1 METISK
7 VYLGRRVLITGASR
21 GIGSALTEWLAD
33 KGADVLAVGRSRE
46 DLSRGRVQYLAMDL
60 SSEENT
66 SKLIQ
71 HANQFEPDTV
81 VHALGGGFGLSSDL
95 ITSDEFMYLLQLNFL
110 VALQINNALLPHL
123 VAKQRGWI
131 VHLGS
136 IATRELTAS
145 VGYTC
150 AKSLITPY
158 VKHMGRKLLPDGVY
172 ISGMTL
178 GAVTG
183 QGGAIDR
190 LQNKKP
196 DIFRDFMESRRPSAR
211 ATPLTELMPYF
222 NLLLTD
228 TAKLHASNM
237 MCIDEGEGVAI

>member
-1 METISK
+1 M
-7 VYLGRRVLITGASR
+7 VFLGRRVLITGASR
-21 GIGSALTEWLAD
+21 GVGAALTAWLAE
-33 KGADVLAVGRSRE
+33 KGADILAVGKSE
-46 DLSRGRVQYLAMDL
+46 ANLSRGRVEYLALDL
-60 SSEENT
+60 SREENT
-66 SKLIQ
+66 SKLIEQ
-71 HANQFEPDTV
+71 TNQFEPDTV
-81 VHALGGGFGLSSDL
+81 IHALGGGFGVSSDL
-95 ITSDEFMYLLQLNFL
+95 ITSAEFLYLLQLNFL
-110 VALQINNALLPHL
+110 VSLQINNALLPNM
-123 VAKQRGWI
+123 VARQRGWI

-150 AKSLITPY
+150 AKALITPY

-172 ISGMTL
+172 ISGITL

-228 TAKLHASNM
+228 SAKLHASNM